1 MDQSLIVAEKYKNQP
16 QLLEQALL
24 GGQNTVTDP
33 YTALNALQKLKQANM
48 MQTAQTAQQ
57 APAAQ
62 AAPSIKDSAVAG
74 VNQNRMV
81 APGIDG
87 DLEHYYGT
95 GGIVAFAVGGD
106 SGDGDDN
113 EAPDDQ
119 DDGGGDP
126 NAVTPYMTQIQN
138 AKYTAPTKAQLN
150 SEVAQEMANARQVMG
165 GGDPYADYR
174 SSLQEQEAGA
184 PQELEQGKGIALL
197 KAAAAMAQGNNFV
210 RALGNAGGEFGSAY
224 GDALKADQAAKAH
237 RNEMRFHLADAER
250 KEKLGLYKDAAE
262 SVAASH
268 AAALK
273 GTQFELE
280 KTKALGYLAA
290 QQAKLSKGAGAG
302 SAGAQ
307 QLEAITQGYIAG
319 GMNPVAAKAKAAEH
333 MLQMAQ
339 QKNVFSVSD
348 LGPTKAAQGEE
359 GLGLKGTT
367 QVNTAWSKE
376 KFSPDYIMAP
386 DKAAYEKKWKA
397 DYINRNP
404 QVLKKSDDSEPT
416 ATPTNRRPLSSFGG

>member
-33 YTALNALQKLKQANM
+33 YTALNALQKLKQSNM
-48 MQTAQTAQQ
+48 MQTAQAAQQ

-62 AAPSIKDSAVAG
+62 AQPSIKDSTVAA

-174 SSLQEQEAGA
+174 SSLKEQEAGA

-224 GDALKADQAAKAH
+224 SDALKADQAAKAH

-290 QQAKLSKGAGAG
+290 QQARLAKGAGAG
-302 SAGAQ
+302 QTKTPEIYTENRAQ
-307 QLEAITQGYIAG
+307 ELIAK
-319 GMNPVAAKAKAAEH
+319 GMSKETAYAQASKESLQYSHPIERISKA
-333 MLQMAQ
+333 
-339 QKNVFSVSD
+339 
-348 LGPTKAAQGEE
+348 GPTSANLKEQATNVIENKNLDAAMRSAKLLDSTYKQIKPNDKAAQAEWE
-359 GLGLKGTT
+359 T
-367 QVNTAWSKE
+367 N
-376 KFSPDYIMAP
+376 FI
-386 DKAAYEKKWKA
+386 KKYKQQ
-397 DYINRNP
+397 NP
-404 QVLKKSDDSEPT
+404 ASAPT
-416 ATPTNRRPLSSFGG
+416 ATPTTSGNYNHLWE

>member
-174 SSLQEQEAGA
+174 SSLKEQEAGA

-224 GDALKADQAAKAH
+224 SDALKADQAAKAH

-290 QQAKLSKGAGAG
+290 QQARLAKGAGAG
-302 SAGAQ
+302 QTKTPEIYTENRAQ
-307 QLEAITQGYIAG
+307 ELIAKGMSKETAYAQASKESLQYSHPIERISEA
-319 GMNPVAAKAKAAEH
+319 
-333 MLQMAQ
+333 
-339 QKNVFSVSD
+339 
-348 LGPTKAAQGEE
+348 GPTSASLKEQATNVVENKNLDAAMRSAKLLDSTYRQIKPNDKAAQAEWE
-359 GLGLKGTT
+359 T
-367 QVNTAWSKE
+367 N
-376 KFSPDYIMAP
+376 FI
-386 DKAAYEKKWKA
+386 KKYKQQ
-397 DYINRNP
+397 NP
-404 QVLKKSDDSEPT
+404 ASAPT
-416 ATPTNRRPLSSFGG
+416 ATPTTSGNYNHLWE

>member
-33 YTALNALQKLKQANM
+33 YTALNALQKLKQSNM
-48 MQTAQTAQQ
+48 MQTAQAAQQ

-62 AAPSIKDSAVAG
+62 AQPSIKDSTVAA

-81 APGIDG
+81 APGVDS

-138 AKYTAPTKAQLN
+138 TKYTPPTKAQIN
-150 SEVAQEMANARQVMG
+150 SEVAQEMLNARQVMG

-174 SSLQEQEAGA
+174 SSIQEQEAGA
-184 PQELEQGKGIALL
+184 PKELEQGKGIALL

-224 GDALKADQAAKAH
+224 GEALKADQAAKAH

-290 QQAKLSKGAGAG
+290 QQSKLSKGAGQAKTPEIYTENR
-302 SAGAQ
+302 AQ
-307 QLEAITQGYIAG
+307 ELIAN
-319 GMNPVAAKAKAAEH
+319 GMPKEKAYAQASKES
-333 MLQMAQ
+333 LQY
-339 QKNVFSVSD
+339 SHPIERISD
-348 LGPTKAAQGEE
+348 LGPTSANLKQGALDEATKKEMEAAWAKVQYSPKAISDPTYEATFKRNWLASLPSTKVG
-359 GLGLKGTT
+359 KDNPDAKSTT
-367 QVNTAWSKE
+367 
-376 KFSPDYIMAP
+376 
-386 DKAAYEKKWKA
+386 
-397 DYINRNP
+397 
-404 QVLKKSDDSEPT
+404 
-416 ATPTNRRPLSSFGG
+416 TPTTSGNYNHLWE

>member
-95 GGIVAFAVGGD
+95 GGIVAFAVGGN

-174 SSLQEQEAGA
+174 SSLKEQEAGA

-224 GDALKADQAAKAH
+224 SDALKADQAAKAH

-290 QQAKLSKGAGAG
+290 QQARLAKGAGAG
-302 SAGAQ
+302 QNKTPEIYTENRAQ
-307 QLEAITQGYIAG
+307 ELMAK
-319 GMNPVAAKAKAAEH
+319 GMSKETAYAQASKES
-333 MLQMAQ
+333 LQYSHPIERISQA
-339 QKNVFSVSD
+339 
-348 LGPTKAAQGEE
+348 GPTSANLKEQATNVIENKNLDAAMRSAKLLDSTYRQIKPNDKAAQAEWE
-359 GLGLKGTT
+359 T
-367 QVNTAWSKE
+367 N
-376 KFSPDYIMAP
+376 FI
-386 DKAAYEKKWKA
+386 KKYKQQ
-397 DYINRNP
+397 NP
-404 QVLKKSDDSEPT
+404 ASAPT
-416 ATPTNRRPLSSFGG
+416 ATPTTSGNYNHLWE